1 MADDATCLKAPG
13 KAPWGLLSLLILI
26 NILNFVDRQLL
37 PSFANFIKPELGLTD
52 TQFGLLTGLFFIIF
66 YAVAGLFMGMLAD
79 MTHRGRLIAGAIA
92 VWSLLTAASGAAK
105 GFVTMAIPRALVGI
119 GESALT
125 PAALSLLAERFPPR
139 QLGLAAGLYYLGVP
153 IGAGASLL
161 VAGYLG
167 PVLGWRNC
175 FYLLG
180 LAGLTLAAVMLFVR
194 DPRTRPIHHKQP
206 GLGAQLKVL
215 HGAIKASPALIA
227 TMAGGVAIHFAV
239 GAASFDQLWFV
250 QERGFERAEIAKI
263 TGLLT
268 VVGGVAGNVFGGFAG
283 DWWQRRFGSGR
294 PMLLFW
300 MMLALSPFL
309 LAFRIVSADSPFFYL
324 GVALGVFQL
333 AAFYGPTFSTVQ
345 ELAPASARATV
356 TAFYVLCLN
365 AIGLGV
371 GVTAAGWMVDL
382 LRKAGHAEPYS
393 VALLTFTI
401 LSSLAIPA
409 FFLAGHWFHRDKAR
423 LALVDGVQTIH

>member
-1 MADDATCLKAPG
+1 MTDEIKRLTAPG
-13 KAPWGLLSLLILI
+13 GSPWGLLALLIVI

-79 MTHRGRLIAGAIA
+79 ITHRGRLIAGAIA

-105 GFVTMAIPRALVGI
+105 GFISMAIPRALVGI

-125 PAALSLLAERFPPR
+125 PAALSLLSERFPPR

-167 PVLGWRNC
+167 PVIGWRNC

-180 LAGLTLAAVMLFVR
+180 IAGLSLAVVMLFVR
-194 DPRTRPIHHKQP
+194 DPRTRPVHHSQP
-206 GLGAQLKVL
+206 GLGTQLSLL
-215 HGAIKASPALIA
+215 HNAVRQSPALVA

-250 QERGFERAEIAKI
+250 QERGFDRAEIAKI

-309 LAFRIVSADSPFFYL
+309 LAYRIVSPESPLFYL

-345 ELAPASARATV
+345 ELAPPSARATV

-393 VALLTFTI
+393 VALVVFTL
-401 LSSLAIPA
+401 LSSIAIPA
-409 FFLAGHWFHRDKAR
+409 FFLAGRWFQRDKER
-423 LALVDGVQTIH
+423 LALVDDGPTIH

>member
-1 MADDATCLKAPG
+1 MADEETRLKAPG
-13 KAPWGLLSLLILI
+13 PTPWGLLSLLILI

-37 PSFANFIKPELGLTD
+37 PSFANFIKPDLGLTD
-52 TQFGLLTGLFFIIF
+52 SQFGYLTGLFFIIF

-79 MTHRGRLIAGAIA
+79 ITHRGRLIAGAIA

-105 GFVTMAIPRALVGI
+105 GFVSMAIPRALVGI

-125 PAALSLLAERFPPR
+125 PAALSLLAERFPPNK
-139 QLGLAAGLYYLGVP
+139 LGLAAGLYYLGVP
-153 IGAGASLL
+153 IGSGASLM
-161 VAGYLG
+161 VAGFLG
-167 PVLGWRNC
+167 PVIGWRNC

-180 LAGLTLAAVMLFVR
+180 LAGLTLAVVMLFVR
-194 DPRTRPIHHKQP
+194 DPRTRHVHHKQP
-206 GLGAQLKVL
+206 GLGTQLKQL
-215 HGAIKASPALIA
+215 HGAIRRSPALIA

-239 GAASFDQLWFV
+239 GAASFDQLWYV
-250 QERGFERAEIAKI
+250 QERGFDRAEIAKI
-263 TGLLT
+263 TGALT
-268 VVGGVAGNVFGGFAG
+268 VIGGVVGNVFGGYAG
-283 DWWQRRFGSGR
+283 DWWQKRFGSGR

-300 MMLALSPFL
+300 MMLILAPFL
-309 LAFRIVSADSPFFYL
+309 LAYRLVSPDSPLFYL

-365 AIGLGV
+365 ALGLGI
-371 GVTAAGWMVDL
+371 GVTAAGLMVDF
-382 LRKAGHAEPYS
+382 LRAAGHAEPYS
-393 VALLTFTI
+393 AALLAFTI

-409 FFLAGHWFHRDKAR
+409 FFLAGRWFARDKERVAM
-423 LALVDGVQTIH
+423 LGVQTTNP